1 MVLEGEVR
9 YQCFINFTRSDAVR
23 AGMRGIG
30 LKFVSPKGPE
40 TGRKGTLH

>member
-30 LKFVSPKGPE
+30 LKFVVPKGVQNTP
-40 TGRKGTLH
+40 KGTVH